1 MTARLLTRTRHC
13 ITGRISAASIRTAAA
28 FCSSRAQSSLS
39 RHGSACFLGR
49 RAPRPTAATHPAVT
63 PRSPA
68 ADAPRPLRRP
78 HTAARARAG
87 RSPAAAEP
95 ALFPPRAP
103 IPVLGTAATG
113 GGERRAGGRCPAR
126 GCLAGP
132 PWRRSSGRQRRET
145 EGERETAAQVRKGS
159 SRQAGRCYS
168 PAGGR
173 FQPAVGP
180 HPFVSANRRRL
191 RPAPPR
197 RQAGPRLTPR
207 PGRPSRCHM
216 NRVGRR
222 SPPGG
227 LRALGPAAWRCS

>member
-39 RHGSACFLGR
+39 PHGSACFLGR

-63 PRSPA
+63 PRSPT

-87 RSPAAAEP
+87 RSPAPAEP
-95 ALFPPRAP
+95 ALFPPSAP

-145 EGERETAAQVRKGS
+145 EGEKERRPRRSGRAAPARPGGATVPPGAASSPPWGRTRSSPPTAAACG
-159 SRQAGRCYS
+159 
-168 PAGGR
+168 PPLPGGR
-173 FQPAVGP
+173 RGRASRHGRAAP
-180 HPFVSANRRRL
+180 H
-191 RPAPPR
+191 
-197 RQAGPRLTPR
+197 
-207 PGRPSRCHM
+207 
-216 NRVGRR
+216 
-222 SPPGG
+222 
-227 LRALGPAAWRCS
+227 AAI